1 MHVARD
7 QRIGDLGCRQQ
18 AHVDVGETRERGAV
32 AARTRRLLHGKARI
46 GEIALHLLLQAALR
60 RHGEDEG
67 RAHFAPCFAP
77 GFALWAARA
86 ASTRSVRMTNPM
98 AGMARLAPSCSSSVS

>member
-32 AARTRRLLHGKARI
+32 AARTRRLLHRKARI
-46 GEIALHLLLQAALR
+46 GEITLHLLLQAALR

-67 RAHFAPCFAP
+67 RAHFAPFA
-77 GFALWAARA
+77 FWAARA
-86 ASTRSVRMTNPM
+86 ASTRSVRITKPM
-98 AGMARLAPSCSSSVS
+98 AGMARLAPNCSSSVS